1 MMYRLNHAQGQKLS
15 LTTEQQQQSSQQQSQ
30 QHQQQVIPSHILL
43 QQQLDAATTSA
54 AVAASNAGD
63 TNVFIANFA
72 GSSSAEADIGN
83 SSSSS
88 NSTSARN
95 LLHLQQHHVTTR
107 QLNNNVSNIVISSVD
122 TLANASVEERL
133 KLLKTAIKSEP
144 VHDISTSSNQSSSS
158 NLSSVVALNT
168 NCKEELI
175 SLAACSALANIAP
188 SSSALKGSNLALK
201 TSAGIIANN
210 INPSG
215 SSAQVTITATGSAGS
230 SSSGVGCGADVTN
243 GGLVFVPSKRA
254 RLDP

>member
-95 LLHLQQHHVTTR
+95 LLHMQQHHVTTR

-144 VHDISTSSNQSSSS
+144 VHDISTSSS

>member
-63 TNVFIANFA
+63 ANVFIANFA
-72 GSSSAEADIGN
+72 GSSSTEADIGN
-83 SSSSS
+83 SSS

-95 LLHLQQHHVTTR
+95 LLHMQQHHVTTR

-215 SSAQVTITATGSAGS
+215 SSAQVTITATSSAGS

>member
-72 GSSSAEADIGN
+72 GSPSAEADIGN
-83 SSSSS
+83 SSS

-95 LLHLQQHHVTTR
+95 LLHMQQHHVTTR

-215 SSAQVTITATGSAGS
+215 SSAQVTITATSSAGS

>member
-15 LTTEQQQQSSQQQSQ
+15 LTTEQQLQSSQQQSP

-63 TNVFIANFA
+63 ANVFIANFT

-95 LLHLQQHHVTTR
+95 LLHMQQHHVTTR

-215 SSAQVTITATGSAGS
+215 SSAQVTITATSSAGS